1 MSELGEDIEGVSAN
15 LQNALLKTENVERF
29 LREIAVLAA
38 RRVRSGLSCGITLRS
53 DSRPVTVASS
63 DDVAAQVDEVQ
74 YRLDDGPCLHAMRDG
89 HIVLIED
96 TSSNV
101 RWPWWEHEAAAHEIR
116 SCLSLPL
123 SAEDKPIGAL
133 NLYARTTSAF
143 GLTEMRRA
151 ENFAENASGALA
163 LAMRLEA
170 YVALTEQLRSALAS
184 RAVIDQA
191 LGIVMARERCNQA
204 TAFGVMR
211 AASQQSNVKL
221 RDIAA
226 AIVTSVTGEPPQDP
240 VFEDPSNRPARR
252 PEQGRYRSAGRPL

>member
-1 MSELGEDIEGVSAN
+1 M
-15 LQNALLKTENVERF
+15 
-29 LREIAVLAA
+29 
-38 RRVRSGLSCGITLRS
+38 
-53 DSRPVTVASS
+53 
-63 DDVAAQVDEVQ
+63 
-74 YRLDDGPCLHAMRDG
+74 
-89 HIVLIED
+89 
-96 TSSNV
+96 
-101 RWPWWEHEAAAHEIR
+101 
-116 SCLSLPL
+116 SLPL
-123 SAEDKPIGAL
+123 SAEDEPIGAL

-143 GLTEMRRA
+143 GLTEIRRKRLA
-151 ENFAENASGALA
+151 GECIGALA

-226 AIVTSVTGEPPQDP
+226 AIVTSVTGEPPRTRCLRVP
-240 VFEDPSNRPARR
+240 FEPAS
-252 PEQGRYRSAGRPL
+252 EASK